1 MPITTLRQ
9 LLDEAT
15 EKLNTAQVPDPR
27 YDARALLMSAYQLS
41 PAQYLLYEHDA
52 PETLIPRLLPDA
64 EALSAAST
72 VFQANVDRRQRREPL
87 QQILGTA
94 GFYGLDFLVTK
105 DVLCPRADTETLVD
119 AVLGNLMPEQIG
131 SLHAVPS
138 VDPACTARTEVEV
151 PFGTSSTVE
160 HDPTGAART
169 EVENPTVDTSSSEH
183 TVDKCPDFLV
193 HVDNDGASLLDVC
206 TGSGCIAIA
215 LTKFGAFCDT
225 TAVDISDAALAVA
238 RQNAERLLITETDT
252 APTTPPCA
260 VSADEITAT
269 ASARMNPGLRTEVH
283 LQNAAVDFTLLQSD
297 MFSALAE
304 RTDDGKRK
312 RYDVIVSNP
321 PYIPSA
327 VVDELEPEVRD
338 YEPRIA
344 LDGTADGLRFYRILA
359 EESVHYLKPGGR
371 IYLEIGYDQGER
383 VPALLAAAGFRD
395 ITVIRDFGGN
405 DRVVAAHL

>member
-52 PETLIPRLLPDA
+52 PETLIPRVLPDA
-64 EALSAAST
+64 EALSAAT
-72 VFQANVDRRQRREPL
+72 TLFQANVDRRRRREPL

-131 SLHAVPS
+131 AVHTAPS
-138 VDPACTARTEVEV
+138 VN
-151 PFGTSSTVE
+151 STC
-160 HDPTGAART
+160 AART
-169 EVENPTVDTSSSEH
+169 EVENPAVDTSSSEH
-183 TVDKCPDFLV
+183 TVDKCPDFLA

-215 LTKFGAFCDT
+215 LTKFGAFRDT
-225 TAVDISDAALAVA
+225 TAVDISDAALAIA
-238 RQNAERLLITETDT
+238 RQNAERLLITEADT
-252 APTTPPCA
+252 ATTTTPSA
-260 VSADEITAT
+260 MSADEITVAT
-269 ASARMNPGLRTEVH
+269 STRMNPGPRMEVH
-283 LQNAAVDFTLLQSD
+283 LQNAAVDFTLLRSD

-304 RTDDGKRK
+304 RTEDGALK

-359 EESVHYLKPGGR
+359 AESVHYLKPGGR
-371 IYLEIGYDQGER
+371 IYLEIGYDQGES
-383 VPALLAAAGFRD
+383 VPALLAAAGFHG

>member
-15 EKLNTAQVPDPR
+15 EKLNTAKVPDPR
-27 YDARALLMSAYQLS
+27 YDARALLMSACQLT
-41 PAQYLLYEHDA
+41 PAQYLLHEHDA
-52 PETLIPRLLPDA
+52 PEALIPRVLTDA
-64 EALSAAST
+64 EALSAALT
-72 VFQANVDRRQRREPL
+72 LFQANVDRRRRREPL

-94 GFYGLDFLVTK
+94 GFYGLDFVVTK

-119 AVLGNLMPEQIG
+119 AVLGNLMSEQIRAV
-131 SLHAVPS
+131 HAASRPQMTS
-138 VDPACTARTEVEV
+138 ICTA
-151 PFGTSSTVE
+151 SS
-160 HDPTGAART
+160 GALACVQCT
-169 EVENPTVDTSSSEH
+169 EVENPTVDTSASES
-183 TVDKCPDFLV
+183 TVDKCPNFLTN
-193 HVDNDGASLLDVC
+193 VDNEGASLLDVC

-215 LTKFGAFCDT
+215 LTKFGAFRDT
-225 TAVDISDAALAVA
+225 TAVDISDAALVIA
-238 RQNAERLLITETDT
+238 RRNAERLLIAAEDTATDT
-252 APTTPPCA
+252 TPCVVSPDETTA
-260 VSADEITAT
+260 E
-269 ASARMNPGLRTEVH
+269 ASALPGADPRTEVH
-283 LQNAAVDFTLLQSD
+283 LQNATVDFTLLRSD

-304 RTDDGKRK
+304 RTEDGKLK
-312 RYDVIVSNP
+312 KYDVIVSNP

-383 VPALLAAAGFRD
+383 VPALLAAAGFHD

>member
-52 PETLIPRLLPDA
+52 PETLIPRVLPDA
-64 EALSAAST
+64 EVLSAAST
-72 VFQANVDRRQRREPL
+72 VFHANVDRRSRREPL

-94 GFYGLDFLVTK
+94 GFYGLDFVVTK

-131 SLHAVPS
+131 AVHTAPS
-138 VDPACTARTEVEV
+138 VDPTC
-151 PFGTSSTVE
+151 
-160 HDPTGAART
+160 AART
-169 EVENPTVDTSSSEH
+169 DVENPMVDTSSSEH
-183 TVDKCPDFLV
+183 TVDKCLDFLA

-215 LTKFGAFCDT
+215 LTKFGTFRDT
-225 TAVDISDAALAVA
+225 TAVDISDAALAIA
-238 RQNAERLLITETDT
+238 RRNAERLLITEADT
-252 APTTPPCA
+252 AADTTPCA
-260 VSADEITAT
+260 VSPDETTAE
-269 ASARMNPGLRTEVH
+269 ASALPGADPRTEVH
-283 LQNAAVDFTLLQSD
+283 LQNATVDFTLLRSD

-304 RTDDGKRK
+304 RTEDGQMK

-371 IYLEIGYDQGER
+371 IYLEIGYDQGES
-383 VPALLAAAGFRD
+383 VPALLAAAGFQD

-405 DRVVAAHL
+405 NRVVAAHL

>member
-1 MPITTLRQ
+1 MPIITLRQ

-27 YDARALLMSAYQLS
+27 YDARALLMSACQLS

-52 PETLIPRLLPDA
+52 PEALIPRVLPDA
-64 EALSAAST
+64 EALSAAT
-72 VFQANVDRRQRREPL
+72 TLFQANVDRRRRREPL

-94 GFYGLDFLVTK
+94 GFYGLDFVVTK

-119 AVLGNLMPEQIG
+119 AVLGNLMPEQMASVWAATSDTIPTC
-131 SLHAVPS
+131 VPHT
-138 VDPACTARTEVEV
+138 D
-151 PFGTSSTVE
+151 
-160 HDPTGAART
+160 
-169 EVENPTVDTSSSEH
+169 VENPTENTSASEDA
-183 TVDKCPDFLV
+183 VDKCPDFLSD
-193 HVDNDGASLLDVC
+193 VDNEGASLLDVC

-215 LTKFGAFCDT
+215 LTKFGAFRDT
-225 TAVDISDAALAVA
+225 TAVDISDAALAIA
-238 RQNAERLLITETDT
+238 RRNAERLLITEEDTATDT
-252 APTTPPCA
+252 TPCA
-260 VSADEITAT
+260 VSPNENAAEALAQPGAD
-269 ASARMNPGLRTEVH
+269 PRTEVH
-283 LQNAAVDFTLLQSD
+283 LQNAALDFTLLRSD

-304 RTDDGKRK
+304 RTEDGELKK
-312 RYDVIVSNP
+312 YDVIVSNP

-371 IYLEIGYDQGER
+371 IYLEIGYDQGES

-395 ITVIRDFGGN
+395 VTVIHDFGGN

>member
-15 EKLNTAQVPDPR
+15 ETLNTAQVPDPR

-52 PETLIPRLLPDA
+52 PETLIPRVLPDA
-64 EALSAAST
+64 EALSAAAT
-72 VFQANVDRRQRREPL
+72 VFHANVDRRSRREPL

-131 SLHAVPS
+131 AVHAAPS
-138 VDPACTARTEVEV
+138 VDP
-151 PFGTSSTVE
+151 TSVV
-160 HDPTGAART
+160 RT
-169 EVENPTVDTSSSEH
+169 EVENPAVDPSSSEH
-183 TVDKCPDFLV
+183 MVDKCPDFLA

-215 LTKFGAFCDT
+215 LTKFGAFRDT
-225 TAVDISDAALAVA
+225 MAVDISDAALAIA
-238 RQNAERLLITETDT
+238 RQNAERLLITEADT
-252 APTTPPCA
+252 TATTTSSA
-260 VSADEITAT
+260 VSADEITVAT
-269 ASARMNPGLRTEVH
+269 STRMNPGPRMEVH
-283 LQNAAVDFTLLQSD
+283 LQNAAVDFTLLRSD

-304 RTDDGKRK
+304 RTEDGALK

-359 EESVHYLKPGGR
+359 EESVRYLKPGGR

>member
-15 EKLNTAQVPDPR
+15 KKLNTAQVPDPR

-52 PETLIPRLLPDA
+52 PEALIPRVLPDA
-64 EALSAAST
+64 EALSAAT
-72 VFQANVDRRQRREPL
+72 TLFQANVDRRRRREPL

-94 GFYGLDFLVTK
+94 GFYGLDFVVTK

-119 AVLGNLMPEQIG
+119 AVLGNLMPEQMA
-131 SLHAVPS
+131 SVCAAPS
-138 VDPACTARTEVEV
+138 GTVPACAQ
-151 PFGTSSTVE
+151 
-160 HDPTGAART
+160 RT
-169 EVENPTVDTSSSEH
+169 EVENPTEDASATGS
-183 TVDKCPDFLV
+183 TVDKCPDFLSD
-193 HVDNDGASLLDVC
+193 VDNEGASLLDVC

-215 LTKFGAFCDT
+215 LTKFGAFRDT
-225 TAVDISDAALAVA
+225 TAVDISDAALAIA
-238 RQNAERLLITETDT
+238 RRNAERLLITE
-252 APTTPPCA
+252 
-260 VSADEITAT
+260 ADTAT
-269 ASARMNPGLRTEVH
+269 APPPCVVPPDENAVEASALPGADPRTEVH
-283 LQNAAVDFTLLQSD
+283 LQNATVDFTLLRSD

-304 RTDDGKRK
+304 RTEDGKLK
-312 RYDVIVSNP
+312 KYDVIVSNP

-359 EESVHYLKPGGR
+359 EEAVHYLKPGGR
-371 IYLEIGYDQGER
+371 IYLEIGYDQGES

>member
-27 YDARALLMSAYQLS
+27 YDARALLMSACQLS

-52 PETLIPRLLPDA
+52 PEALIPRVLPDA
-64 EALSAAST
+64 EALSAAT
-72 VFQANVDRRQRREPL
+72 TLFQANVDRRRRREPL

-94 GFYGLDFLVTK
+94 GFYGLDFVVTK

-119 AVLGNLMPEQIG
+119 AVLGNLMPEQMA
-131 SLHAVPS
+131 SA
-138 VDPACTARTEVEV
+138 
-151 PFGTSSTVE
+151 
-160 HDPTGAART
+160 
-169 EVENPTVDTSSSEH
+169 SEH
-183 TVDKCPDFLV
+183 SVDKCLDFLS
-193 HVDNDGASLLDVC
+193 HVDNEGASLLDVC

-215 LTKFGAFCDT
+215 LTKFGAFRDT
-225 TAVDISDAALAVA
+225 TAVDISDAALAIA
-238 RQNAERLLITETDT
+238 RRNAERLLITE
-252 APTTPPCA
+252 
-260 VSADEITAT
+260 ADEGTAAT
-269 ASARMNPGLRTEVH
+269 SALPSTCPLTEVH
-283 LQNAAVDFTLLQSD
+283 LQNATVDFTLLRSD

-304 RTDDGKRK
+304 RTEDGKLK
-312 RYDVIVSNP
+312 KYDVIVSNP

-359 EESVHYLKPGGR
+359 EEAVHYLKPGGR
-371 IYLEIGYDQGER
+371 IYLEIGYDQGES
-383 VPALLAAAGFRD
+383 VPALLAAAGFHEV
-395 ITVIRDFGGN
+395 TVIRDFGGN
-405 DRVVAAHL
+405 DRVVAAHI

>member
-27 YDARALLMSAYQLS
+27 YDARALLMSACQLS

-52 PETLIPRLLPDA
+52 PEALIPRVLPDA
-64 EALSAAST
+64 EALSAAT
-72 VFQANVDRRQRREPL
+72 TLFQANVDRRRRREPL

-94 GFYGLDFLVTK
+94 GFYGLDFVVTK

-119 AVLGNLMPEQIG
+119 AVLGNLMPEQMA
-131 SLHAVPS
+131 SVCAAPPS
-138 VDPACTARTEVEV
+138 TAPACAQRT
-151 PFGTSSTVE
+151 
-160 HDPTGAART
+160 D
-169 EVENPTVDTSSSEH
+169 VENLTENTFAYEH
-183 TVDKCPDFLV
+183 TVDKCPDFLS
-193 HVDNDGASLLDVC
+193 HVDNEGASLLDVC

-215 LTKFGAFCDT
+215 LTKFGAFRDT
-225 TAVDISDAALAVA
+225 TAVDISDAALAIA
-238 RQNAERLLITETDT
+238 RRNAERLLITAED
-252 APTTPPCA
+252 
-260 VSADEITAT
+260 TAT
-269 ASARMNPGLRTEVH
+269 ALTPCVVSPDETTAEASALPGADPRTEVH
-283 LQNAAVDFTLLQSD
+283 LQNATVDFTLLRSD

-304 RTDDGKRK
+304 RTEDGELKK
-312 RYDVIVSNP
+312 YDVIVSNP
-321 PYIPSA
+321 PYILSA

-371 IYLEIGYDQGER
+371 IYLEIGYDQGES
-383 VPALLAAAGFRD
+383 VPALLAAAGFQEV
-395 ITVIRDFGGN
+395 TVIRDFGGN

>member
-1 MPITTLRQ
+1 MPIITLRQ

-15 EKLNTAQVPDPR
+15 EKLNTTKVPDPR

-52 PETLIPRLLPDA
+52 PEALIPRVLPDA
-64 EALSAAST
+64 EALSAAT
-72 VFQANVDRRQRREPL
+72 TLFQANVDRRRRREPL

-94 GFYGLDFLVTK
+94 GFYGLDFVVTK

-119 AVLGNLMPEQIG
+119 AVLGNLMSEQMT
-131 SLHAVPS
+131 SVCAAPS
-138 VDPACTARTEVEV
+138 DTVLTCAQRT
-151 PFGTSSTVE
+151 
-160 HDPTGAART
+160 D
-169 EVENPTVDTSSSEH
+169 VENPMVDASATGS
-183 TVDKCPDFLV
+183 TVDKCPDFLS
-193 HVDNDGASLLDVC
+193 HVDNEGASLLDVC

-215 LTKFGAFCDT
+215 LTKFGAFRDT
-225 TAVDISDAALAVA
+225 TAVDISDAALAIA
-238 RQNAERLLITETDT
+238 RRNAERLLITEADT
-252 APTTPPCA
+252 VADTTPYA
-260 VSADEITAT
+260 VSPDETTAEAATLPGAD
-269 ASARMNPGLRTEVH
+269 PRTEVH
-283 LQNAAVDFTLLQSD
+283 LQNATVDFTLLRSD

-304 RTDDGKRK
+304 RTEDGELKK
-312 RYDVIVSNP
+312 YDVIVSNP

-371 IYLEIGYDQGER
+371 IYLEIGYDQGES
-383 VPALLAAAGFRD
+383 VPALLAAAGFRE

-405 DRVVAAHL
+405 NRVVAAHI

>member
-27 YDARALLMSAYQLS
+27 YDARALLMSACQLS

-52 PETLIPRLLPDA
+52 PEALIPRVLPDA
-64 EALSAAST
+64 EALSAAT
-72 VFQANVDRRQRREPL
+72 TLFQANVDRRRRREPL

-94 GFYGLDFLVTK
+94 GFYGLDFVVTQ

-119 AVLGNLMPEQIG
+119 AVLGNLMPEQIT
-131 SLHAVPS
+131 SVCAAPS
-138 VDPACTARTEVEV
+138 GTVPACAQ
-151 PFGTSSTVE
+151 
-160 HDPTGAART
+160 RT
-169 EVENPTVDTSSSEH
+169 EVENPTEDASATGS
-183 TVDKCPDFLV
+183 TVDKFPDFLSD
-193 HVDNDGASLLDVC
+193 VDNEGASLLDVC

-215 LTKFGAFCDT
+215 LTKFGAFRDT
-225 TAVDISDAALAVA
+225 TAVDISDAALAIA
-238 RQNAERLLITETDT
+238 RRNAERLLITEADT
-252 APTTPPCA
+252 VADTTPYA
-260 VSADEITAT
+260 VLPDETTAEAATLPGAD
-269 ASARMNPGLRTEVH
+269 PRTEVH
-283 LQNAAVDFTLLQSD
+283 LQNATVDFTLLRSD

-304 RTDDGKRK
+304 RTEEGKLK
-312 RYDVIVSNP
+312 KYDVIVSNP

-371 IYLEIGYDQGER
+371 IYLEIGYDQGES
-383 VPALLAAAGFRD
+383 VPALLAAAGFQD

>member
-15 EKLNTAQVPDPR
+15 EKLNTTKVPDPR

-52 PETLIPRLLPDA
+52 PEALIPRVLPDA
-64 EALSAAST
+64 EALSAAT
-72 VFQANVDRRQRREPL
+72 TLFQANVDRRRRREPL

-94 GFYGLDFLVTK
+94 GFYGLDFVVTK

-131 SLHAVPS
+131 AVHAALS
-138 VDPACTARTEVEV
+138 VT
-151 PFGTSSTVE
+151 
-160 HDPTGAART
+160 PTCAART
-169 EVENPTVDTSSSEH
+169 EVENPGVETSSSEH
-183 TVDKCPDFLV
+183 TVDKCPDFLA

-215 LTKFGAFCDT
+215 LTKFDAFHDT
-225 TAVDISDAALAVA
+225 TAVDISDAALAIA
-238 RQNAERLLITETDT
+238 RQNAERLLITEADT
-252 APTTPPCA
+252 AATTTPSA
-260 VSADEITAT
+260 VSADEITVAT
-269 ASARMNPGLRTEVH
+269 STRMNPGPRMEVH
-283 LQNAAVDFTLLQSD
+283 LQNAAVDFTLLRSD

-304 RTDDGKRK
+304 RTEDGVLK

-327 VVDELEPEVRD
+327 VVNELEPEVRD

-383 VPALLAAAGFRD
+383 VPALLEAAGFQEV
-395 ITVIRDFGGN
+395 TVIRDFGGN

>member
-52 PETLIPRLLPDA
+52 PEALVPRVLPDA
-64 EALSAAST
+64 EALSAAT
-72 VFQANVDRRQRREPL
+72 TLFQANVDRRRRREPL

-94 GFYGLDFLVTK
+94 GFYGLDFVVTK

-119 AVLGNLMPEQIG
+119 AVLGNLMPEQMA
-131 SLHAVPS
+131 SVCAAPS
-138 VDPACTARTEVEV
+138 GTVPACAQ
-151 PFGTSSTVE
+151 
-160 HDPTGAART
+160 RT
-169 EVENPTVDTSSSEH
+169 EVENPTEDASATGS
-183 TVDKCPDFLV
+183 TVDKCPDFLSD
-193 HVDNDGASLLDVC
+193 VDNEGASLLDVC

-215 LTKFGAFCDT
+215 LTKFGAFRDT
-225 TAVDISDAALAVA
+225 TAVDISDAALAIA
-238 RQNAERLLITETDT
+238 RRNAERLLITE
-252 APTTPPCA
+252 
-260 VSADEITAT
+260 ADTAT
-269 ASARMNPGLRTEVH
+269 APPPCVVPPDENAVEASALPGADPRTEVH
-283 LQNAAVDFTLLQSD
+283 LQNAMVDFTLLRSD

-304 RTDDGKRK
+304 RAEDGQMK

-359 EESVHYLKPGGR
+359 EEAVHYLKPGGR
-371 IYLEIGYDQGER
+371 IYLEIGYDQGES
-383 VPALLAAAGFRD
+383 VPALLAAAGFQD

-405 DRVVAAHL
+405 NRVVAAHL

>member
-15 EKLNTAQVPDPR
+15 EKLNITKVPDPR

-52 PETLIPRLLPDA
+52 PETLIPRVLPDA
-64 EALSAAST
+64 EALSAAT
-72 VFQANVDRRQRREPL
+72 TLFQANVDRRRRREPL

-94 GFYGLDFLVTK
+94 GFYGLDFVVTK

-131 SLHAVPS
+131 AVHTAPS
-138 VDPACTARTEVEV
+138 VN
-151 PFGTSSTVE
+151 STC
-160 HDPTGAART
+160 AART
-169 EVENPTVDTSSSEH
+169 EAENPAVDTSSSEH
-183 TVDKCPDFLV
+183 TVDKCPDFLA

-215 LTKFGAFCDT
+215 LTKFGAFRDT
-225 TAVDISDAALAVA
+225 TAVDISDAALAIA
-238 RQNAERLLITETDT
+238 RQNAERLLITEADT
-252 APTTPPCA
+252 AATTTPSA
-260 VSADEITAT
+260 VSADEITVAT
-269 ASARMNPGLRTEVH
+269 STRMEVH
-283 LQNAAVDFTLLQSD
+283 LQNAAVDFTLLRSD

-304 RTDDGKRK
+304 RTEDGALK

-359 EESVHYLKPGGR
+359 AESVHYLKPGGR

-383 VPALLAAAGFRD
+383 VPALLAAAGFHD
-395 ITVIRDFGGN
+395 ITVILDFGGN

>member
-15 EKLNTAQVPDPR
+15 EKLNTTKVPDPR

-52 PETLIPRLLPDA
+52 PEALIPRVLPDA
-64 EALSAAST
+64 EALSVAT
-72 VFQANVDRRQRREPL
+72 TLFQANVDRRRRREPL

-94 GFYGLDFLVTK
+94 GFYGLDFVVTK

-119 AVLGNLMPEQIG
+119 AVLGNLMPEQMA
-131 SLHAVPS
+131 SA
-138 VDPACTARTEVEV
+138 
-151 PFGTSSTVE
+151 
-160 HDPTGAART
+160 
-169 EVENPTVDTSSSEH
+169 SEH
-183 TVDKCPDFLV
+183 SVDKCPDFLS
-193 HVDNDGASLLDVC
+193 HVDNEGASLLDVC

-215 LTKFGAFCDT
+215 LTKFGAFRDT
-225 TAVDISDAALAVA
+225 TAVDISDAALAIA
-238 RQNAERLLITETDT
+238 RRNAERLLITE
-252 APTTPPCA
+252 
-260 VSADEITAT
+260 
-269 ASARMNPGLRTEVH
+269 
-283 LQNAAVDFTLLQSD
+283 AVDFTLLRSD

-304 RTDDGKRK
+304 RTEDGKLK
-312 RYDVIVSNP
+312 KYDVIVSNP

-359 EESVHYLKPGGR
+359 EEAVHYLKPGGR
-371 IYLEIGYDQGER
+371 IYLEIGYDQGES

-395 ITVIRDFGGN
+395 VTVIRDFGGN

>member
-15 EKLNTAQVPDPR
+15 EKLNTTKVPDPR

-52 PETLIPRLLPDA
+52 PEALIPRVLPDA
-64 EALSAAST
+64 EALSAAT
-72 VFQANVDRRQRREPL
+72 TLFQANVDRRRRREPL

-131 SLHAVPS
+131 AVHTAPS
-138 VDPACTARTEVEV
+138 VD
-151 PFGTSSTVE
+151 STC
-160 HDPTGAART
+160 AART
-169 EVENPTVDTSSSEH
+169 EVENPGVETSSSEH
-183 TVDKCPDFLV
+183 TVDKCPDFPS

-215 LTKFGAFCDT
+215 LTKFGAFRDI
-225 TAVDISDAALAVA
+225 TAVDISDAALAIA
-238 RQNAERLLITETDT
+238 RRNAERLLITEADT
-252 APTTPPCA
+252 AATTTPSA
-260 VSADEITAT
+260 VSADEITVAT
-269 ASARMNPGLRTEVH
+269 STRMEVH
-283 LQNAAVDFTLLQSD
+283 LQNAAVDFTLLRSD

-304 RTDDGKRK
+304 RTEDGALK

-359 EESVHYLKPGGR
+359 AESVHYLKPGGR

-383 VPALLAAAGFRD
+383 VPALLAAAGFQD

>member
-15 EKLNTAQVPDPR
+15 EKLNTTKVPDPR

-52 PETLIPRLLPDA
+52 PETLIPRVLPDA
-64 EALSAAST
+64 EALSAAT
-72 VFQANVDRRQRREPL
+72 TLFQANVDRRRRREPL

-131 SLHAVPS
+131 AVHTAPS
-138 VDPACTARTEVEV
+138 VN
-151 PFGTSSTVE
+151 STC
-160 HDPTGAART
+160 AART
-169 EVENPTVDTSSSEH
+169 EAENPAVDTSSSEH
-183 TVDKCPDFLV
+183 TVDKCPDFLA

-215 LTKFGAFCDT
+215 LTKFGAFRDT
-225 TAVDISDAALAVA
+225 TAVDISDAALAIA
-238 RQNAERLLITETDT
+238 RQNAERLLITEADT
-252 APTTPPCA
+252 ATTTTPSA
-260 VSADEITAT
+260 MSADEITVAT
-269 ASARMNPGLRTEVH
+269 STRMNPGPRMEVH
-283 LQNAAVDFTLLQSD
+283 LQNAAVDFTLLRSD

-304 RTDDGKRK
+304 RTEDGALK

-383 VPALLAAAGFRD
+383 VPALLEAAGFQEV
-395 ITVIRDFGGN
+395 TVIRDFGGN

>member
-15 EKLNTAQVPDPR
+15 EKLNTTKVPDPR

-52 PETLIPRLLPDA
+52 PETLIPRVLPDA

-72 VFQANVDRRQRREPL
+72 VFHANVDRRSRREPL

-131 SLHAVPS
+131 AVHTAPS
-138 VDPACTARTEVEV
+138 VNPTCTARTEVE
-151 PFGTSSTVE
+151 
-160 HDPTGAART
+160 
-169 EVENPTVDTSSSEH
+169 NPAVDTSSSEH
-183 TVDKCPDFLV
+183 TVDKCPDFLA

-215 LTKFGAFCDT
+215 LTKFGAFRDT
-225 TAVDISDAALAVA
+225 TAVDISDAALAIA
-238 RQNAERLLITETDT
+238 RQNAERLLITEADT
-252 APTTPPCA
+252 ATTTTPSA
-260 VSADEITAT
+260 VSADEITVAT
-269 ASARMNPGLRTEVH
+269 STQMNPGPRMEVH
-283 LQNAAVDFTLLQSD
+283 LQNAAVDFTLLRSD

-304 RTDDGKRK
+304 RTEDGAMK
-312 RYDVIVSNP
+312 RYDIIVSNP

-383 VPALLAAAGFRD
+383 VPALLAAAGFQEV
-395 ITVIRDFGGN
+395 TVIRDFGGN

>member
-27 YDARALLMSAYQLS
+27 YDARALLMSAYRLS

-52 PETLIPRLLPDA
+52 PETLIPRVLPDA

-72 VFQANVDRRQRREPL
+72 VFHANVDRRSRREPL

-119 AVLGNLMPEQIG
+119 AVLGNLMPEQI
-131 SLHAVPS
+131 SAVHAAPS
-138 VDPACTARTEVEV
+138 VN
-151 PFGTSSTVE
+151 STC
-160 HDPTGAART
+160 AART
-169 EVENPTVDTSSSEH
+169 EVENPAVDTSSSEH
-183 TVDKCPDFLV
+183 TVDKCPDFLA

-215 LTKFGAFCDT
+215 LTKFGAFRDT
-225 TAVDISDAALAVA
+225 TAVDISDAALAIA
-238 RQNAERLLITETDT
+238 RQNAERLLITEADT
-252 APTTPPCA
+252 ATTTTPSA
-260 VSADEITAT
+260 VSADEITVAT
-269 ASARMNPGLRTEVH
+269 STQMNPGPRMEVH
-283 LQNAAVDFTLLQSD
+283 LQNAAVDFTLLRSD

-304 RTDDGKRK
+304 RTEDGAMK
-312 RYDVIVSNP
+312 RYDIIVSNP

-371 IYLEIGYDQGER
+371 IYLEIGYNQGER
-383 VPALLAAAGFRD
+383 VPALLAAAGFHD

>member
-52 PETLIPRLLPDA
+52 PEALIPRVLPDA
-64 EALSAAST
+64 EALSAAT
-72 VFQANVDRRQRREPL
+72 TLFQANVDRRRRREPL

-94 GFYGLDFLVTK
+94 GFYGLDFVVTK

-131 SLHAVPS
+131 AVHAAPS
-138 VDPACTARTEVEV
+138 VTPTCTARTEVE
-151 PFGTSSTVE
+151 
-160 HDPTGAART
+160 
-169 EVENPTVDTSSSEH
+169 NPAVDTSSSEH
-183 TVDKCPDFLV
+183 TVDKCPDFLA

-215 LTKFGAFCDT
+215 LTKFGAFRDT
-225 TAVDISDAALAVA
+225 TAVDISDAALAIA
-238 RQNAERLLITETDT
+238 RRNAERLLITEADT
-252 APTTPPCA
+252 AATTTPSA
-260 VSADEITAT
+260 VSADEITVAT
-269 ASARMNPGLRTEVH
+269 STRMEVH
-283 LQNAAVDFTLLQSD
+283 LQNAAVDFTLLRSD

-304 RTDDGKRK
+304 RTEDGALK

-359 EESVHYLKPGGR
+359 AESVHYLKPGGR
-371 IYLEIGYDQGER
+371 IYLEIGYDQGES
-383 VPALLAAAGFRD
+383 VPALLEAAGFQEV
-395 ITVIRDFGGN
+395 TVIRDFGGN

>member
-27 YDARALLMSAYQLS
+27 YDARALLMSACQLS

-52 PETLIPRLLPDA
+52 PEALIPRVLPDA
-64 EALSAAST
+64 EALSAAT
-72 VFQANVDRRQRREPL
+72 TLFQANVDRRRRREPL

-94 GFYGLDFLVTK
+94 GFYGLDFVVTK

-119 AVLGNLMPEQIG
+119 AILGNLMPEQMA
-131 SLHAVPS
+131 SVWAAPS
-138 VDPACTARTEVEV
+138 GIVPACALRTDVES
-151 PFGTSSTVE
+151 PTENTS
-160 HDPTGAART
+160 A
-169 EVENPTVDTSSSEH
+169 SEDA
-183 TVDKCPDFLV
+183 VDKCPDFLSD
-193 HVDNDGASLLDVC
+193 VDNEGASLLDVC

-215 LTKFGAFCDT
+215 LTKFGAFRDT
-225 TAVDISDAALAVA
+225 TAVDISDAALAIA
-238 RQNAERLLITETDT
+238 RRNAERLLITEADT
-252 APTTPPCA
+252 VADTTPYA
-260 VSADEITAT
+260 VSPDETTAEAAILPGAD
-269 ASARMNPGLRTEVH
+269 PRTEVH
-283 LQNAAVDFTLLQSD
+283 LQNATVDFTLLRSD

-304 RTDDGKRK
+304 RTEDGKLK
-312 RYDVIVSNP
+312 KYDVIVSNP

-371 IYLEIGYDQGER
+371 IYLEIGYDQGES
-383 VPALLAAAGFRD
+383 VPALLAAAGFQEV
-395 ITVIRDFGGN
+395 TVIRDFGGN

>member
-1 MPITTLRQ
+1 MPIITLRQ

-27 YDARALLMSAYQLS
+27 YDARALLMSACQLS

-52 PETLIPRLLPDA
+52 PEALIPRVLPDA
-64 EALSAAST
+64 EALSAAIT
-72 VFQANVDRRQRREPL
+72 LFQANVDRRRRREPL
-87 QQILGTA
+87 QQILGIA
-94 GFYGLDFLVTK
+94 GFYGLDFVVTK

-119 AVLGNLMPEQIG
+119 AVLGNLMPEQMA
-131 SLHAVPS
+131 SVCAAPS
-138 VDPACTARTEVEV
+138 GTVPACAQ
-151 PFGTSSTVE
+151 
-160 HDPTGAART
+160 RT
-169 EVENPTVDTSSSEH
+169 EVENPTEDASATGS
-183 TVDKCPDFLV
+183 TVDKCPDFLSD
-193 HVDNDGASLLDVC
+193 VDNEGASLLDVC

-215 LTKFGAFCDT
+215 LTKFGVFRDT
-225 TAVDISDAALAVA
+225 TAVDISDAALAIA
-238 RQNAERLLITETDT
+238 RRNAERLLITEADT
-252 APTTPPCA
+252 VADTTPYA
-260 VSADEITAT
+260 VSPDETNAEAATLPGAD
-269 ASARMNPGLRTEVH
+269 PRTEVH
-283 LQNAAVDFTLLQSD
+283 LQNATVDFTLLRSD

-304 RTDDGKRK
+304 RTEDGELKK
-312 RYDVIVSNP
+312 YDVIVSNP

-371 IYLEIGYDQGER
+371 IYLEIGYDQGES

-395 ITVIRDFGGN
+395 VTVIRDFGGN

>member
-15 EKLNTAQVPDPR
+15 EKLNITKVPDPR

-41 PAQYLLYEHDA
+41 PAQYLLYEQDA
-52 PETLIPRLLPDA
+52 PEALIPRVLPDA
-64 EALSAAST
+64 EALSAAT
-72 VFQANVDRRQRREPL
+72 TLFQANVDRRRRREPL

-94 GFYGLDFLVTK
+94 GFYGLDFVVTK

-131 SLHAVPS
+131 TVHTAPS
-138 VDPACTARTEVEV
+138 VNPRCTARTEVE
-151 PFGTSSTVE
+151 
-160 HDPTGAART
+160 
-169 EVENPTVDTSSSEH
+169 NPAVDTSSSEH
-183 TVDKCPDFLV
+183 TVDKCPDFLA

-215 LTKFGAFCDT
+215 LTKFGAFRDT
-225 TAVDISDAALAVA
+225 TAVDISDAALAIA
-238 RQNAERLLITETDT
+238 RQNAERLLITEADIAET
-252 APTTPPCA
+252 TTPSA
-260 VSADEITAT
+260 VSADEITVAT
-269 ASARMNPGLRTEVH
+269 STRMEVH
-283 LQNAAVDFTLLQSD
+283 LQNAAVDFTLLRSD

-304 RTDDGKRK
+304 RTEDGALK

-359 EESVHYLKPGGR
+359 AESVHYLKPGGR

-383 VPALLAAAGFRD
+383 VPALLAAAGFHD

>member
-1 MPITTLRQ
+1 MSITTLRQ

-52 PETLIPRLLPDA
+52 PEALIPRVLLDA
-64 EALSAAST
+64 EALSAAT
-72 VFQANVDRRQRREPL
+72 TLFQANVDRRRRREPL

-94 GFYGLDFLVTK
+94 GFYGLDFVVTK

-131 SLHAVPS
+131 AVHTAPS
-138 VDPACTARTEVEV
+138 VDPTC
-151 PFGTSSTVE
+151 
-160 HDPTGAART
+160 AART
-169 EVENPTVDTSSSEH
+169 DVENPMVDTSSSEH
-183 TVDKCPDFLV
+183 TVDKCLDFLA

-215 LTKFGAFCDT
+215 LTKFGTFRDT
-225 TAVDISDAALAVA
+225 TAVDISDAALAIA
-238 RQNAERLLITETDT
+238 RQNAERLLITEADT
-252 APTTPPCA
+252 TAATTPCA
-260 VSADEITAT
+260 VSVDETTAE
-269 ASARMNPGLRTEVH
+269 ASALPGADPRTEVH
-283 LQNAAVDFTLLQSD
+283 LQNATVDFTLLRSD

-304 RTDDGKRK
+304 RTEDGQMK

-359 EESVHYLKPGGR
+359 EEAVHYLKPGGR

-395 ITVIRDFGGN
+395 IIVIRDFGGN

>member
-1 MPITTLRQ
+1 MLITTLRQ

-27 YDARALLMSAYQLS
+27 YDARALLMSAYRLS

-52 PETLIPRLLPDA
+52 PETLIPRVLPDA

-72 VFQANVDRRQRREPL
+72 VFHANVDRRSRREPL

-131 SLHAVPS
+131 AVHAAPS
-138 VDPACTARTEVEV
+138 VDPRCTARTEVE
-151 PFGTSSTVE
+151 
-160 HDPTGAART
+160 
-169 EVENPTVDTSSSEH
+169 NPAVDTSSSEH
-183 TVDKCPDFLV
+183 TVDKCPDFLA

-215 LTKFGAFCDT
+215 LTKFGAFRDT
-225 TAVDISDAALAVA
+225 TAVDISDATLAIA

-252 APTTPPCA
+252 AVTTTPSA
-260 VSADEITAT
+260 MSADETTFAT
-269 ASARMNPGLRTEVH
+269 STRMNPGPRMEVH
-283 LQNAAVDFTLLQSD
+283 LQNAAVDFTLLRSD

-304 RTDDGKRK
+304 RTEDGALK

-359 EESVHYLKPGGR
+359 AESVHYLKPGGR

-383 VPALLAAAGFRD
+383 VPALLAAAGFHD

>member
-52 PETLIPRLLPDA
+52 PEALIPRVLPDA
-64 EALSAAST
+64 EALSAAT
-72 VFQANVDRRQRREPL
+72 TLFQANVDRRRRREPL

-94 GFYGLDFLVTK
+94 GFYGLDFVVTK

-131 SLHAVPS
+131 AIHAAPS
-138 VDPACTARTEVEV
+138 VDPTCAQHTDVDT
-151 PFGTSSTVE
+151 
-160 HDPTGAART
+160 
-169 EVENPTVDTSSSEH
+169 PTVNTSSSEH
-183 TVDKCPDFLV
+183 MVDKCPDFLSD
-193 HVDNDGASLLDVC
+193 VDNEGASLLDVC

-215 LTKFGAFCDT
+215 LTKFGAFRDT
-225 TAVDISDAALAVA
+225 TAVDISDAALVIA
-238 RQNAERLLITETDT
+238 RRNAERLLITEADT
-252 APTTPPCA
+252 VADTTPYA
-260 VSADEITAT
+260 VSPDETTAEAATLPGAD
-269 ASARMNPGLRTEVH
+269 SRTEVH
-283 LQNAAVDFTLLQSD
+283 LQNATVDFTLLRSD

-304 RTDDGKRK
+304 RTEDGQMK

-327 VVDELEPEVRD
+327 VVGELEPEVRD

-371 IYLEIGYDQGER
+371 IYLEIGYDQGES
-383 VPALLAAAGFRD
+383 VPALLAAAGFRE

-405 DRVVAAHL
+405 NRVVAAHL

>member
-52 PETLIPRLLPDA
+52 PETLIPRVLPDA
-64 EALSAAST
+64 EALSAATT
-72 VFQANVDRRQRREPL
+72 VFQTNVDRRQRREPL

-119 AVLGNLMPEQIG
+119 AVLGNLMPEQIR
-131 SLHAVPS
+131 SVHAAPS
-138 VDPACTARTEVEV
+138 VDPACTARTDE
-151 PFGTSSTVE
+151 
-160 HDPTGAART
+160 
-169 EVENPTVDTSSSEH
+169 ENPTVDTSSFEH

-215 LTKFGAFCDT
+215 LTKFGAFRDT
-225 TAVDISDAALAVA
+225 TAVDISDAALAIA

-252 APTTPPCA
+252 APATTPCA
-260 VSADEITAT
+260 VSADETTAT

-283 LQNAAVDFTLLQSD
+283 LQNAAVDFTLLRSD

-304 RTDDGKRK
+304 RTEDGVLK

-344 LDGTADGLRFYRILA
+344 LDGTADGLRFYCILA
-359 EESVHYLKPGGR
+359 AESVRYLKPGGR
-371 IYLEIGYDQGER
+371 IYLEIGYDQGES
-383 VPALLAAAGFRD
+383 VPALLEAAGFQEV
-395 ITVIRDFGGN
+395 TVIRDFGGN

>member
-1 MPITTLRQ
+1 MLITTLRQ

-27 YDARALLMSAYQLS
+27 YDARALLMSAYRLS

-52 PETLIPRLLPDA
+52 PETLIPRVLPDA

-72 VFQANVDRRQRREPL
+72 VFHANVDRRSRREPL

-94 GFYGLDFLVTK
+94 DFYGLDFLVTK

-119 AVLGNLMPEQIG
+119 AVLGNLMLEQIG
-131 SLHAVPS
+131 AVQTAPS
-138 VDPACTARTEVEV
+138 VDP
-151 PFGTSSTVE
+151 TS
-160 HDPTGAART
+160 AART
-169 EVENPTVDTSSSEH
+169 EVENPAVDTSSSKH

-193 HVDNDGASLLDVC
+193 HVDNEGASLLDVC

-215 LTKFGAFCDT
+215 LTKFGAFRDT
-225 TAVDISDAALAVA
+225 TAVDISDAALAIA
-238 RQNAERLLITETDT
+238 RQNAERLLITEADT
-252 APTTPPCA
+252 AATTTPSA
-260 VSADEITAT
+260 VSADETTVAT
-269 ASARMNPGLRTEVH
+269 STRMNPGPRMEVH
-283 LQNAAVDFTLLQSD
+283 LQNAAVDFTLLRSD

-304 RTDDGKRK
+304 RTEDGALK

-359 EESVHYLKPGGR
+359 AESVHYLKPGGR
-371 IYLEIGYDQGER
+371 IYLEIGYDQGES
-383 VPALLAAAGFRD
+383 VPALLAAAGFHG

>member
-15 EKLNTAQVPDPR
+15 EKLNTTKVPDPR

-52 PETLIPRLLPDA
+52 PEALIPRVLRDA
-64 EALSAAST
+64 EALSAAT
-72 VFQANVDRRQRREPL
+72 TLFQANVDRRRRREPL

-94 GFYGLDFLVTK
+94 GFYGLDFVVTK

-119 AVLGNLMPEQIG
+119 AVLGNLMLEQIG
-131 SLHAVPS
+131 AVHAAPS
-138 VDPACTARTEVEV
+138 VTPTCTARTEVE
-151 PFGTSSTVE
+151 
-160 HDPTGAART
+160 
-169 EVENPTVDTSSSEH
+169 NPAVDTSSSEH
-183 TVDKCPDFLV
+183 TVDKCPDFLA

-215 LTKFGAFCDT
+215 LTKFGAFHDT
-225 TAVDISDAALAVA
+225 TAVDISDAALAIA
-238 RQNAERLLITETDT
+238 RQNAERLLITEADT
-252 APTTPPCA
+252 AATTMPSA
-260 VSADEITAT
+260 VSADEITVAT
-269 ASARMNPGLRTEVH
+269 STRMEVH
-283 LQNAAVDFTLLQSD
+283 LQNAAVDFTLLRSD

-304 RTDDGKRK
+304 RTEDGALK

-344 LDGTADGLRFYRILA
+344 LDGTADGLSFYRILA
-359 EESVHYLKPGGR
+359 AESVHYLKPGGR

-383 VPALLAAAGFRD
+383 VPALLEAAGFHD

>member
-15 EKLNTAQVPDPR
+15 EKLNTTKVPDPR

-52 PETLIPRLLPDA
+52 PEALIPRVLPDA
-64 EALSAAST
+64 EALSAAT
-72 VFQANVDRRQRREPL
+72 TLFQANVDRRRRREPL

-94 GFYGLDFLVTK
+94 GFYGLDFVVTK

-131 SLHAVPS
+131 AVHTAPS
-138 VDPACTARTEVEV
+138 VT
-151 PFGTSSTVE
+151 
-160 HDPTGAART
+160 PTCEART
-169 EVENPTVDTSSSEH
+169 EVENPAVDTSSSEH

-215 LTKFGAFCDT
+215 LTKFDAFHDT
-225 TAVDISDAALAVA
+225 TAVDISDAALAIA
-238 RQNAERLLITETDT
+238 RQNAERLLITEADT
-252 APTTPPCA
+252 AATTTPSA
-260 VSADEITAT
+260 VSADEITVAT
-269 ASARMNPGLRTEVH
+269 STRMEVH
-283 LQNAAVDFTLLQSD
+283 LQNAAVDFTLLRSD

-304 RTDDGKRK
+304 RTEDGVLK

-327 VVDELEPEVRD
+327 VVNELEPEVRD

-383 VPALLAAAGFRD
+383 VPALLEAAGFHD

>member
-15 EKLNTAQVPDPR
+15 EKLNTTKVPDPR

-52 PETLIPRLLPDA
+52 PEALIPRVLPDA

-72 VFQANVDRRQRREPL
+72 VFHANVDRRSRREPL

-131 SLHAVPS
+131 AVHAAPS
-138 VDPACTARTEVEV
+138 VDPTCTARTEV
-151 PFGTSSTVE
+151 
-160 HDPTGAART
+160 
-169 EVENPTVDTSSSEH
+169 DTSSSER
-183 TVDKCPDFLV
+183 TVDKCPDFLA

-215 LTKFGAFCDT
+215 L
-225 TAVDISDAALAVA
+225 
-238 RQNAERLLITETDT
+238 
-252 APTTPPCA
+252 
-260 VSADEITAT
+260 
-269 ASARMNPGLRTEVH
+269 
-283 LQNAAVDFTLLQSD
+283 
-297 MFSALAE
+297 
-304 RTDDGKRK
+304 
-312 RYDVIVSNP
+312 
-321 PYIPSA
+321 
-327 VVDELEPEVRD
+327 
-338 YEPRIA
+338 
-344 LDGTADGLRFYRILA
+344 DGTADGLRFYRILA
-359 EESVHYLKPGGR
+359 EESVRYLKPGGR

-383 VPALLAAAGFRD
+383 VPALLAAAGFQEV
-395 ITVIRDFGGN
+395 TVIRDFGGN

>member
-15 EKLNTAQVPDPR
+15 ETLNTAQVPDPR

-52 PETLIPRLLPDA
+52 PETLIPRVLPDA
-64 EALSAAST
+64 AALSAAT
-72 VFQANVDRRQRREPL
+72 TLFQANVDRRSRREPL

-131 SLHAVPS
+131 AVHAAPS
-138 VDPACTARTEVEV
+138 VDP
-151 PFGTSSTVE
+151 TSVV
-160 HDPTGAART
+160 RT
-169 EVENPTVDTSSSEH
+169 EVENPAVDPSSSEH
-183 TVDKCPDFLV
+183 MVDKCPDFLA

-215 LTKFGAFCDT
+215 LTKFGAFRDT
-225 TAVDISDAALAVA
+225 MAVDISDAALAIA
-238 RQNAERLLITETDT
+238 RQNAERLLITEADT
-252 APTTPPCA
+252 TATTTSSA
-260 VSADEITAT
+260 VSADEITVAT
-269 ASARMNPGLRTEVH
+269 STRMNPGPRMEVH
-283 LQNAAVDFTLLQSD
+283 LQNAAVDFTLLRSD

-304 RTDDGKRK
+304 RTEDGALK

-359 EESVHYLKPGGR
+359 EESVRYLKPGGR

>member
-15 EKLNTAQVPDPR
+15 EKLSTTKVPDPR

-52 PETLIPRLLPDA
+52 PEALIPRALPDA
-64 EALSAAST
+64 EALSAAT
-72 VFQANVDRRQRREPL
+72 TLFQANVDRRRRREPL

-131 SLHAVPS
+131 AVHTAPS
-138 VDPACTARTEVEV
+138 VN
-151 PFGTSSTVE
+151 STC
-160 HDPTGAART
+160 AART
-169 EVENPTVDTSSSEH
+169 EVENPAVDTSSSEH
-183 TVDKCPDFLV
+183 TVDKCPDFLA

-215 LTKFGAFCDT
+215 LTKFGAFRDT
-225 TAVDISDAALAVA
+225 TAVDISDAALAIA
-238 RQNAERLLITETDT
+238 RQNAERLLITEADT
-252 APTTPPCA
+252 ATTTTPSA
-260 VSADEITAT
+260 VSADEITVAT
-269 ASARMNPGLRTEVH
+269 STQMNPGPRMEVH
-283 LQNAAVDFTLLQSD
+283 LQNAAVDFTLLRSD

-304 RTDDGKRK
+304 RTEDGAMK

-371 IYLEIGYDQGER
+371 IYLEIGYDQGEC
-383 VPALLAAAGFRD
+383 VPALLAAAGFHD

>member
-15 EKLNTAQVPDPR
+15 EKLNTTKVPDPR

-52 PETLIPRLLPDA
+52 PETLIPRVLPNA
-64 EALSAAST
+64 EALSAAT
-72 VFQANVDRRQRREPL
+72 TLFQANVDRRRRREPL

-131 SLHAVPS
+131 AVHTAPS
-138 VDPACTARTEVEV
+138 VN
-151 PFGTSSTVE
+151 STC
-160 HDPTGAART
+160 AART
-169 EVENPTVDTSSSEH
+169 EAENPAVDTSSSEH
-183 TVDKCPDFLV
+183 TVDKCPDFLA

-215 LTKFGAFCDT
+215 LTKFGAFRDT
-225 TAVDISDAALAVA
+225 TAVDISDAALAIA
-238 RQNAERLLITETDT
+238 RQNAERLLITEADT
-252 APTTPPCA
+252 ATTTTPSA
-260 VSADEITAT
+260 MSADEITVAT
-269 ASARMNPGLRTEVH
+269 STRMNPGPRMEVH
-283 LQNAAVDFTLLQSD
+283 LQNAAVDFTLLRSD

-304 RTDDGKRK
+304 RTEDGALK

-383 VPALLAAAGFRD
+383 VPALLAAAGFHD
-395 ITVIRDFGGN
+395 ITVILDFGGN

>member
-15 EKLNTAQVPDPR
+15 EKLNTTKVPDPR

-52 PETLIPRLLPDA
+52 PEALIPRVLPDA
-64 EALSAAST
+64 EALSAAT
-72 VFQANVDRRQRREPL
+72 TLFQANVDRRRRREPL

-131 SLHAVPS
+131 AVHTAPS
-138 VDPACTARTEVEV
+138 VTPTCTARTEVE
-151 PFGTSSTVE
+151 
-160 HDPTGAART
+160 
-169 EVENPTVDTSSSEH
+169 NPAVDTSSSKH
-183 TVDKCPDFLV
+183 TVDKCPDFLA

-215 LTKFGAFCDT
+215 LTKFGAFHDT
-225 TAVDISDAALAVA
+225 TAVDISDAALAIA
-238 RQNAERLLITETDT
+238 RQNAERLLITEADT
-252 APTTPPCA
+252 AATTTP
-260 VSADEITAT
+260 VAT
-269 ASARMNPGLRTEVH
+269 STRMNPGPRMEVH
-283 LQNAAVDFTLLQSD
+283 LQNAAVDFTLLRSD

-304 RTDDGKRK
+304 RTEDGVLK

-327 VVDELEPEVRD
+327 VVNELEPEVRD

-383 VPALLAAAGFRD
+383 VPALLEAAGFHD

>member
-15 EKLNTAQVPDPR
+15 EKLNTTKVPDPR

-52 PETLIPRLLPDA
+52 PEALIPRVLPDA
-64 EALSAAST
+64 EALSAAT
-72 VFQANVDRRQRREPL
+72 TLFQANVDRRRRREPL

-131 SLHAVPS
+131 AVHTAPS
-138 VDPACTARTEVEV
+138 VD
-151 PFGTSSTVE
+151 STC
-160 HDPTGAART
+160 AART
-169 EVENPTVDTSSSEH
+169 EVENPAVDTSSSEH
-183 TVDKCPDFLV
+183 AVDKCPDFLA

-215 LTKFGAFCDT
+215 LTKFGAFRDI
-225 TAVDISDAALAVA
+225 TAVDISDAALAIA
-238 RQNAERLLITETDT
+238 RRNAERLLITEADT
-252 APTTPPCA
+252 AATTTPSA
-260 VSADEITAT
+260 VSADEITVAT
-269 ASARMNPGLRTEVH
+269 STRMEVH
-283 LQNAAVDFTLLQSD
+283 LQNAAVDFTLLRSD

-304 RTDDGKRK
+304 RTEDGALK

-344 LDGTADGLRFYRILA
+344 LDGTADGLRFYRILG

-383 VPALLAAAGFRD
+383 VPALLAAAGFQD

>member
-15 EKLNTAQVPDPR
+15 ETLNTAQVPDPR

-52 PETLIPRLLPDA
+52 PETLIPRVLPDA
-64 EALSAAST
+64 EALSAAAT
-72 VFQANVDRRQRREPL
+72 VFHANVDRRSRREPL

-131 SLHAVPS
+131 AVHAAPS
-138 VDPACTARTEVEV
+138 VDP
-151 PFGTSSTVE
+151 TSVV
-160 HDPTGAART
+160 RT
-169 EVENPTVDTSSSEH
+169 EVENPAVDPSSSEH
-183 TVDKCPDFLV
+183 MVDKCPDFLA

-215 LTKFGAFCDT
+215 LTKFGAFRDT
-225 TAVDISDAALAVA
+225 MAVDISDAALAIA
-238 RQNAERLLITETDT
+238 RQNAERLLITEADT
-252 APTTPPCA
+252 TATTTSSA
-260 VSADEITAT
+260 VSADEITVAT
-269 ASARMNPGLRTEVH
+269 STRMNPGPRTEVH
-283 LQNAAVDFTLLQSD
+283 LQHAAVDFTLLRSD

-304 RTDDGKRK
+304 RTEDGALK

-359 EESVHYLKPGGR
+359 EESVRYLKPGGR

>member
-52 PETLIPRLLPDA
+52 PETLIPRVLPDA
-64 EALSAAST
+64 EALSAAAT
-72 VFQANVDRRQRREPL
+72 VFHANVDRRSRREPL

-131 SLHAVPS
+131 AVQTAPS
-138 VDPACTARTEVEV
+138 VDP
-151 PFGTSSTVE
+151 TS
-160 HDPTGAART
+160 AART
-169 EVENPTVDTSSSEH
+169 EVENLAVDTSSSEH

-215 LTKFGAFCDT
+215 LTKFGAFRDT
-225 TAVDISDAALAVA
+225 MAVDISDAALAIA
-238 RQNAERLLITETDT
+238 RQNAERLLITEADT
-252 APTTPPCA
+252 TATTTSSA
-260 VSADEITAT
+260 VSADEITVAT
-269 ASARMNPGLRTEVH
+269 STRMNPGPRMEVH
-283 LQNAAVDFTLLQSD
+283 LQNAAVDFTLLRSD

-304 RTDDGKRK
+304 RTEDGALK

-359 EESVHYLKPGGR
+359 EESVRYLKPGGR

>member
-27 YDARALLMSAYQLS
+27 YDARALLLSAYQLS

-52 PETLIPRLLPDA
+52 PETLIPRVLPDA

-131 SLHAVPS
+131 SLHAVSS
-138 VDPACTARTEVEV
+138 VDPACT
-151 PFGTSSTVE
+151 
-160 HDPTGAART
+160 ART
-169 EVENPTVDTSSSEH
+169 EVENPTVDTSSFEH

-215 LTKFGAFCDT
+215 LTKFGAFRDT

-238 RQNAERLLITETDT
+238 RQNAERLLITEADI
-252 APTTPPCA
+252 APATTPCA
-260 VSADEITAT
+260 

-283 LQNAAVDFTLLQSD
+283 LQNAAVDFTLLRSD

-304 RTDDGKRK
+304 HTDDGKRK